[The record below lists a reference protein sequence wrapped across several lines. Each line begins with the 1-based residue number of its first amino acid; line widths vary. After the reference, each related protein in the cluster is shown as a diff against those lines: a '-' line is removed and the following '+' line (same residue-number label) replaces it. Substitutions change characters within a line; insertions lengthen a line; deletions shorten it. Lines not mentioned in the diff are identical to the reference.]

1 MKQAD
6 ASNSNTRVASGA
18 AWMVLAA
25 CLLATLSLLVR
36 QVSGEL
42 HPFEIAFFRNIA
54 QLLLMVPWLIVA
66 GFAVMRTDRL
76 WAHIRRSI
84 FGILAMLSWF
94 WVITKMPLAEAT
106 SISFS
111 APLFTTLGAA
121 LFLGEQVGP
130 RRWLATFMG
139 FVGVLVI
146 IRPGFRDVGEVQLI
160 AILCAVLIAGA
171 MLSNKSLAKTEN
183 PNAMVV
189 WMGFFMTLFSLPSA
203 IPVWQW
209 PSVETSAWLVVLGL
223 VATAAHLALNRAFV
237 RGDASFIA
245 PFGFVQI
252 PFIAL
257 MGYVFFAETPDTWT
271 WVGAAI
277 IVGSGIYTAHREAIH
292 KNP

>member
-6 ASNSNTRVASGA
+6 ASNSNARVASGA

-146 IRPGFRDVGEVQLI
+146 IRPGFRDVGEIQLI

>member
-6 ASNSNTRVASGA
+6 ASNLQARAVSGA

-54 QLLLMVPWLIVA
+54 QLLLMVPWLFVV
-66 GFAVMRTDRL
+66 GFAVMRTNRL
-76 WAHIRRSI
+76 WAHIRRST

-130 RRWLATFMG
+130 RRWFATFMG
-139 FVGVLVI
+139 FIGVLVI
-146 IRPGFRDVGEVQLI
+146 IRPGYRDVGEVQLI

-171 MLSNKSLAKTEN
+171 MLSNKSLAKSEN

-189 WMGFFMTLFSLPSA
+189 WMGLFMTLFSLPSA
-203 IPVWQW
+203 LPVWQW
-209 PSVETSAWLVVLGL
+209 PSAETSAWLVVLGL

-237 RGDASFIA
+237 HGDASFIA

-252 PFIAL
+252 PFIAF
-257 MGYVFFAETPDTWT
+257 MGYVFFAETPDLWT
-271 WVGAAI
+271 WVGAGI
-277 IVGSGIYTAHREAIH
+277 IVGSGIYTAHREAVLKKH
-292 KNP
+292 